1 MNKTEYNEIIN
12 GTETY
17 KEISN
22 KLRQHIPV
30 IIGWTDEACTY
41 LDILFTYQA
50 YREYGNYLQRGF
62 MPTDLFVSILSW
74 GAYGFEVDRE
84 KNVGYISEKL
94 NVHGETAEKLTESIN
109 GIINELKGSN
119 KDESI

>member
-12 GTETY
+12 GKKTY
-17 KEISN
+17 KEIAN
-22 KLRQHIPV
+22 KLKQHIPV
-30 IIGWTDEACTY
+30 IIGWTDEAWTH

-50 YREYGNYLQRGF
+50 YREYENYLQRGV

-74 GAYGFEVDRE
+74 GAYGFEVERE
-84 KNVGYISEKL
+84 KSVGYISEKL
-94 NVHGETAEKLTESIN
+94 GMNGETAEKLTELIN

-119 KDESI
+119 KK

>member
-30 IIGWTDEACTY
+30 IIGWTDEACTH

-84 KNVGYISEKL
+84 KNVGYIYIRKIKCTWRNSRK
-94 NVHGETAEKLTESIN
+94 IN
-109 GIINELKGSN
+109 RINQWNN
-119 KDESI
+119 K